1 MGTGMHNG
9 ENERD
14 WAWGLEL
21 TNALRI
27 RGRDRKRQDGYVD
40 DVTMIHD
47 NLSPQEG
54 QGVPTE
60 SHHAHSDDL
69 AIR

>member
-1 MGTGMHNG
+1 MHNG

-47 NLSPQEG
+47 NLSPLGSSHTTCGKLEIRWSI
-54 QGVPTE
+54 GVTVN
-60 SHHAHSDDL
+60 
-69 AIR
+69 